1 MGVFYS
7 FTVSTVPYITKS
19 KLNVKLH
26 IIYEFEN
33 TVLSQQLLHITRGI
47 IIYTEEITKHK

>member
-26 IIYEFEN
+26 IIQGACTCIF
-33 TVLSQQLLHITRGI
+33 TVGNKYSVNGGI
-47 IIYTEEITKHK
+47 IEL